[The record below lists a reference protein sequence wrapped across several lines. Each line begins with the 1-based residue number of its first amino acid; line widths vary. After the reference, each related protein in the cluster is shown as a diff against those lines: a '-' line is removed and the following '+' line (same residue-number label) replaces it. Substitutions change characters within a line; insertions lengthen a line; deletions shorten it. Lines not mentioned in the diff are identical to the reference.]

1 MEDLTKLILR
11 LSLGFMM
18 LSHGMGKFAPQSIEF
33 ISTKLTAVNLPAELV
48 YGVYLGEIVAPVL
61 VIIGLF
67 TRLGGWIMVVNMLFA
82 IGLVHMS
89 DIFALTERG
98 AWAIE
103 TQALFLVV
111 SLAVAVFGSGKY
123 AVKPNGL
130 SKTVKTEES

>member
-1 MEDLTKLILR
+1 
-11 LSLGFMM
+11 MM

-82 IGLVHMS
+82 IGLVHMN

>member
-1 MEDLTKLILR
+1 MAWE
-11 LSLGFMM
+11 S
-18 LSHGMGKFAPQSIEF
+18 
-33 ISTKLTAVNLPAELV
+33 LV

-103 TQALFLVV
+103 TQALFLVLA
-111 SLAVAVFGSGKY
+111 LAVAVFGSGKY

-130 SKTVKTEES
+130 SKTAKTEES

>member
-82 IGLVHMS
+82 IGLVHMN

-103 TQALFLVV
+103 IQALFLLV
-111 SLAVAVFGSGKY
+111 SLVVAVFGSGKY
-123 AVKPNGL
+123 AVRPNA
-130 SKTVKTEES
+130 VKVLKESE

>member
-1 MEDLTKLILR
+1 
-11 LSLGFMM
+11 
-18 LSHGMGKFAPQSIEF
+18 
-33 ISTKLTAVNLPAELV
+33 
-48 YGVYLGEIVAPVL
+48 L

-82 IGLVHMS
+82 IGLVHMN

-123 AVKPNGL
+123 AIKPNG
-130 SKTVKTEES
+130 VKAAKESAE

>member
-1 MEDLTKLILR
+1 MEDLTKLTLR
-11 LSLGFMM
+11 LSLGLMM

-48 YGVYLGEIVAPVL
+48 YGVYLGEIVAPIL

-82 IGLVHMS
+82 IGLVHMN

-123 AVKPNGL
+123 AVKPNG
-130 SKTVKTEES
+130 VKTAEEKAE

>member
-1 MEDLTKLILR
+1 
-11 LSLGFMM
+11 MM

-48 YGVYLGEIVAPVL
+48 YGVYLGEIVAPIL

-82 IGLVHMS
+82 IGLVHMN